1 MNAPL
6 AAAPRP
12 TADPAALRASP
23 AAALP
28 PLPAGAATRGGMDLA
43 EALLSA
49 LSALAANKLRA
60 VLTALGIFIG
70 VAAVIA
76 TVAVGAGARQQVLAQ
91 IQSLGANLLIIWP
104 GTVNQGGVR
113 LGAGQ
118 RPNLTWDDAQ
128 AIREE
133 VPAIAAA
140 SGNIR
145 QQQQVV
151 AGNMNWATGVQGAD
165 PDLFAVH
172 DWVLEEGRA
181 FTAEEA
187 RGARKVA
194 VLGATVAE
202 ALFPGEAAVG
212 REIRIRQTPFE
223 VIGVLGRKGQNPQG
237 ADQDDVVVIPFWTA
251 RRSVMGAGRVWAR
264 GINWMSLKVAEG
276 EDMAAV
282 EEEVRA
288 LMRQRHRLAANE
300 PDDFNL
306 RNMSDVAATR
316 DASARTLSILLA
328 SVAAVSLLVGGIGV
342 MNIMLVSVTERT
354 REIGLR
360 LAIGARRRDIL
371 AQFLI
376 EAVVLALLGGA
387 AGVAAG
393 IGLSHALAA
402 AAGWPVLIQWDAV
415 ALAVAVSALTGLF
428 FGFWPARRAARL
440 DPIAALR
447 HD

>member
-1 MNAPL
+1 LNAPVAL
-6 AAAPRP
+6 PARPAREARQTRAVPRS
-12 TADPAALRASP
+12 ASGLDLLEALR
-23 AAALP
+23 
-28 PLPAGAATRGGMDLA
+28 
-43 EALLSA
+43 SA
-49 LSALAANKLRA
+49 LGALAANKLRA
-60 VLTALGIFIG
+60 ILTGLGIFIG

-76 TVAVGAGARQQVLAQ
+76 TVSVGAGARQQVLGQ
-91 IQSLGANLLIIWP
+91 IQSLGANLLVIWP
-104 GTVNQGGVR
+104 GSVNQAGVR

-128 AIREE
+128 ALLED
-133 VPAIAAA
+133 VPSVVAA

-145 QQQQVV
+145 GQHQVV
-151 AGNMNWATGVQGAD
+151 AGNANWSTSVQGSD
-165 PDLFAVH
+165 PDLFAVQ
-172 DWVLEEGRA
+172 DWVLEEGRF

-187 RGARKVA
+187 RGSRKVA

-202 ALFPGEAAVG
+202 ALFGDEGAVG
-212 REIRIRQTPFE
+212 QEIRVRATPFE
-223 VIGVLGRKGQNPQG
+223 VVGVLARKGQNPMGQ
-237 ADQDDVVVIPFWTA
+237 DQDDVAVIPFWTA
-251 RRSVMGAGRVWAR
+251 RRSVMGSNRVWAR
-264 GINWMSLKVAEG
+264 GVNWISIKVEDGA
-276 EDMAAV
+276 DMAEAA
-282 EEEVRA
+282 EEVRS

-306 RNMSDVAATR
+306 RNMSDVAATF
-316 DASARTLSILLA
+316 DASARTLSMLLA
-328 SVAAVSLLVGGIGV
+328 SAAAVSLLVGGIGV

-387 AGVAAG
+387 VGVAAG
-393 IGLSHALAA
+393 VGLSHALGRV
-402 AAGWPVLIQWDAV
+402 AGWPTLIQADAV
-415 ALAVAVSALTGLF
+415 ALAVGVSALTGLF
-428 FGFWPARRAARL
+428 FGYWPARRAARL

>member
-1 MNAPL
+1 VNAPVL
-6 AAAPRP
+6 LPAPPAPEAKQTRAAPR
-12 TADPAALRASP
+12 TAGGLDLLEALR
-23 AAALP
+23 
-28 PLPAGAATRGGMDLA
+28 
-43 EALLSA
+43 SA
-49 LSALAANKLRA
+49 VGALAANKLRA
-60 VLTALGIFIG
+60 VLTGLGIFIG

-76 TVAVGAGARQQVLAQ
+76 TVSVGAGARQQVLGQ
-91 IQSLGANLLIIWP
+91 IQSLGANLLVIWP
-104 GTVNQGGVR
+104 GSVNQAGVR

-128 AIREE
+128 ALLAE
-133 VPAIAAA
+133 VPAVAAA

-145 QQQQVV
+145 GQNQVV
-151 AGNMNWATGVQGAD
+151 AGNANWSTNVQGSD
-165 PDLFAVH
+165 PDLFTVH
-172 DWVLEEGRA
+172 DWALEEGRF

-202 ALFPGEAAVG
+202 ALFGDESPVG
-212 REIRIRQTPFE
+212 QEIRVRSTPFE
-223 VIGVLGRKGQNPQG
+223 VIGVLARKGQNPMGQ
-237 ADQDDVVVIPFWTA
+237 DQDDVAVVPFWTA
-251 RRSVMGAGRVWAR
+251 RRSVMGANRVWAR
-264 GINWMSLKVAEG
+264 GVNWISIKVEDGA
-276 EDMAAV
+276 DMAVAA
-282 EEEVRA
+282 EEVRS

-306 RNMSDVAATR
+306 RNMSDVAATF
-316 DASARTLSILLA
+316 DASARTLSMLLA
-328 SVAAVSLLVGGIGV
+328 SAAAVSLLVGGIGV

-387 AGVAAG
+387 VGVAAG
-393 IGLSHALAA
+393 IGLSHALGRL
-402 AAGWPVLIQWDAV
+402 AGWPTLIQPDAV
-415 ALAVAVSALTGLF
+415 ALAVGVSALTGLF
-428 FGFWPARRAARL
+428 FGYWPARRAARL

>member
-1 MNAPL
+1 MNLPL
-6 AAAPRP
+6 PAAPP
-12 TADPAALRASP
+12 PPAEAARASP
-23 AAALP
+23 AALP
-28 PLPAGAATRGGMDLA
+28 PLPESSGRGGMDLR
-43 EALLSA
+43 EAVSSA

-60 VLTALGIFIG
+60 VLTGLGIFIG

-76 TVAVGAGARQQVLAQ
+76 TVAVGAGARQQVMAQ
-91 IQSLGANLLIIWP
+91 IQSLGANLLIVWP
-104 GTVNQGGVR
+104 GTVNLGGVR

-118 RPNLTWDDAQ
+118 RPNLTWDDARGIETE
-128 AIREE
+128 ASTIEA
-133 VPAIAAA
+133 VAA
-140 SGNIR
+140 SIR
-145 QQQQVV
+145 SQQQVV
-151 AGNMNWATGVQGAD
+151 AGNLNWATTLQGTD
-165 PDLFAVH
+165 PDLFTVH
-172 DWVLEEGRA
+172 DWIVAEGRV

-202 ALFPGEAAVG
+202 ALFPEASPIG
-212 REIRIRQTPFE
+212 REIRIRATPFE
-223 VIGVLGRKGQNPQG
+223 VIGVLARKGQNPQG
-237 ADQDDVVVIPFWTA
+237 QDQDDVVIIPFWTA
-251 RRSVMGAGRVWAR
+251 RRSVMGASRVWAR
-264 GINWMSLKVAEG
+264 SAHFISLKVAEG
-276 EDMAAV
+276 EDMREA

-288 LMRQRHRLAANE
+288 LLRQRHRLAPNE

-316 DASARTLSILLA
+316 DASARTLSTLLA

-376 EAVVLALLGGA
+376 EAVMLALFGGA
-387 AGVAAG
+387 AGVEAG

-402 AAGWPVLIQWDAV
+402 AAGWPVLIRWDAV

>member
-1 MNAPL
+1 MSPPLREAGTRPL
-6 AAAPRP
+6 A
-12 TADPAALRASP
+12 PAAG
-23 AAALP
+23 LP
-28 PLPAGAATRGGMDLA
+28 PLPAGRGGMDLA
-43 EALLSA
+43 EALASA
-49 LSALAANKLRA
+49 LSALAANTLRA

-76 TVAVGAGARQQVLAQ
+76 TVAVGAGARQQVMQQ
-91 IQSLGANLLIIWP
+91 IESLGANLLVIWP
-104 GTVNQGGVR
+104 GTVRQGAVR
-113 LGAGQ
+113 LGAGA
-118 RPNLTWDDAQ
+118 RPSLTWDDAQ
-128 AIREE
+128 GVVEE
-133 VPAIAAA
+133 VPSIVAA
-140 SGNIR
+140 SANIR
-145 QQQQVV
+145 QGLQVI
-151 AGNMNWATGVQGAD
+151 AGNQNWATTIQGAD
-165 PDLFAVH
+165 PDVFVVH
-172 DWVLEEGRA
+172 DWVIEEGRP

-187 RGARKVA
+187 RAGRKVA

-202 ALFPGEAAVG
+202 MLFPYENPVG
-212 REIRIRQTPFE
+212 ARIRIAATPFE
-223 VIGVLGRKGQNPQG
+223 VIGVLGRKGQNAQG
-237 ADQDDVVVIPFWTA
+237 MDQDDVVMIPFWTA
-251 RRSVMGAGRVWAR
+251 RRSVMGAGRVWSR
-264 GINWMSLKVAEG
+264 SVNFVSLKVAEG
-276 EDMAAV
+276 EDMRAA

-288 LMRQRHRLAANE
+288 LIRQRHRLAPNE

-316 DASARTLSILLA
+316 DASSRTLSMLLA

-360 LAIGARRRDIL
+360 LAVGARRRDIL

-387 AGVAAG
+387 AGVVAG
-393 IGLSHALAA
+393 IGLSHLLGA